1 MDLVAA
7 ICTALRWRRHRLG
20 LPQRVSE
27 ASFWDRRRGER
38 PRNPNAPQLDGTGEI
53 LLESADRA
61 SGYFITRSTSDP
73 TLRARTSG
81 VYWRAEADELGIL
94 DGRDDQKRA
103 ALIAERLKQW
113 NAIKGA

>member
-53 LLESADRA
+53 RLESADRA
-61 SGYFITRSTSDP
+61 NGYFGASAGASAIST
-73 TLRARTSG
+73 TSRDG
-81 VYWRAEADELGIL
+81 VASGIS
-94 DGRDDQKRA
+94 A
-103 ALIAERLKQW
+103 SPATT
-113 NAIKGA
+113 